1 MQALLQLNLRIA
13 FIDRYDRNRRVA
25 LVLVK
30 VTLLPG
36 SLDKLDGITLALC
49 SRPFSTFGAQ
59 KTCKVHHGKKV
70 ENQQSKMK
78 KRDFSEKMS
87 DLRYF
92 HLHV

>member
-1 MQALLQLNLRIA
+1 M
-13 FIDRYDRNRRVA
+13 A

-36 SLDKLDGITLALC
+36 SLDKLDGITPALC

-70 ENQQSKMK
+70 ENQQSKMNK
-78 KRDFSEKMS
+78 QDFSEKICRKMS

-92 HLHV
+92 YLHV